1 VDKDVKLQVDIVSA
15 EGHIH
20 SGEAMMVFAPAVMG
34 EVGIAPR
41 HAPLLTT
48 LKPGTVRVQPPEGE
62 ELSFFVGGGIL
73 EVQPHLVTV
82 LADTAMRGDQADE
95 AAAEAAK
102 KDAEAKLA
110 GAKDKMDLAQAQQ
123 ELVEAAARL
132 EFVKNLKKPGSH

>member
-1 VDKDVKLQVDIVSA
+1 MAALHVDIVSA

-20 SGEAMMVFAPAVMG
+20 SGEATMVFAPAAMG

-48 LKPGTVRVQPPEGE
+48 LKPGTLRVQNGSE

-82 LADTAMRGDQADE
+82 LADTALRAKDADE
-95 AAAEAAK
+95 DAALIAKQAAETALGKAQ
-102 KDAEAKLA
+102 
-110 GAKDKMDLAQAQQ
+110 GPMDLAKAQAD
-123 ELVEAAARL
+123 LVEAAARY
-132 EFVKNLKKPGSH
+132 EFAQHIKKTSR

>member
-1 VDKDVKLQVDIVSA
+1 MAALKVDIVSA

-20 SGEAMMVFAPAVMG
+20 HGEAAMVFAPASQG

-48 LKPGTVRVQPPEGE
+48 LKPGQLRVQTPSGE
-62 ELSFFVGGGIL
+62 ELSFYVGGGIL

-82 LADTAMRGDQADE
+82 LADTALRAKDADE
-95 AAAEAAK
+95 TAARKAK
-102 KDAEAKLA
+102 EEAEAKLA
-110 GAKDKMDLAQAQQ
+110 GAKSETDLKQAQQ

-132 EFVKNLKKPGSH
+132 KFVQDIKNATRS